1 VAQRRS
7 EKLKTYGRFLEPILA
22 TMVKKEMNPAQAR
35 RLQDYLNFVCG
46 QLVAQNLRRN

>member
-1 VAQRRS
+1 
-7 EKLKTYGRFLEPILA
+7 LKTYGRFLEPILA

-46 QLVAQNLRRN
+46 QLVAQNLGRN